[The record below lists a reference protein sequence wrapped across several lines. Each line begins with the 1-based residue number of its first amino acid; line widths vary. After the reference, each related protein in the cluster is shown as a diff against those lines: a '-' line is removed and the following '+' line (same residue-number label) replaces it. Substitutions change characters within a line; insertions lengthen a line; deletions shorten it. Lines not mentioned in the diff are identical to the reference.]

1 LPVLY
6 RRARGLTGNAADAQ
20 DVSQEAVLKAW
31 SRLEQF
37 AGKQD
42 ESSTIFGLGFPAL
55 RPMPRSTYCGSGA
68 TEELLRW
75 TSTRGTAKR
84 PLGTALLRSNR
95 IPKNGARGAKWGVCW
110 RKRFRNFRR
119 TCDKLACCGMC
130 CTIRRRKSRAA
141 WEYPSWQSA
150 CGYFGRIDG
159 CAKSSRTHC
168 ASRCLPKPHPFARGW
183 NARAHGPA
191 ASFPWHQATSA
202 ATSAGSPVLP
212 CRPLPAHDSGK
223 ATRETPRSHSQAASE
238 CSKPVRQSF
247 VSKSPMQCT
256 DQAGCRA
263 EAGNAEIPLAH
274 ITYIWR

>member
-1 LPVLY
+1 
-6 RRARGLTGNAADAQ
+6 
-20 DVSQEAVLKAW
+20 
-31 SRLEQF
+31 
-37 AGKQD
+37 
-42 ESSTIFGLGFPAL
+42 
-55 RPMPRSTYCGSGA
+55 
-68 TEELLRW
+68 
-75 TSTRGTAKR
+75 
-84 PLGTALLRSNR
+84 LGTALLRSNR

-159 CAKSSRTHC
+159 CARSFRTHC

-223 ATRETPRSHSQAASE
+223 PPARLALHTFGVDTHNLRCYKARRHCPLVVSPLPHSGNITRVRHQACLAGQAALPLRECQQHPTTPGGENATRFRLPFCFLR
-238 CSKPVRQSF
+238 
-247 VSKSPMQCT
+247 
-256 DQAGCRA
+256 
-263 EAGNAEIPLAH
+263 
-274 ITYIWR
+274 